1 MGDGDFRVQC
11 MGFEI
16 LRRFVAVPHDFE
28 AIEGAKD
35 PLVLGNLVLALEAL
49 PALNRLQPF
58 TNLQLAQAVGLAR
71 TLVDYNADEI
81 PLQRRI
87 RIRRLMVVAT

>member
-1 MGDGDFRVQC
+1 MAIFAFRRWHSKSCDGLSLC
-11 MGFEI
+11 
-16 LRRFVAVPHDFE
+16 RRT
-28 AIEGAKD
+28 IERAKD

-71 TLVDYNADEI
+71 TLVDYDERVI
-81 PLQRRI
+81 PATRRI
-87 RIRRLMVVAT
+87 RVRRLMVVAS